1 MSIRCMRVGDTII
14 GADMLS
20 TYTVEEK
27 DHDSVKARR
36 AEKPKRLKTF
46 NAEDLFCVDL
56 DDGLW
61 QETVPTEE
69 TDRKSKGRHPW
80 GVL

>member
-36 AEKPKRLKTF
+36 TEKPKRLKTF
-46 NAEDLFCVDL
+46 NADDLFCVDQ

-61 QETVPTEE
+61 QETVPES
-69 TDRKSKGRHPW
+69 KSHY
-80 GVL
+80 